1 MELLDQIGVMAF
13 FIGLFVVL
21 IILLGV
27 WFAPLGCWS
36 RLAKIERVLRFLR
49 SSSDQLNW
57 EIKRE
62 TRNTA
67 EMLKIQNEIL
77 AELKKL
83 NKEQSS

>member
-1 MELLDQIGVMAF
+1 MELLDQIGVMALI
-13 FIGLFVVL
+13 IGLFVVL

-36 RLAKIERVLRFLR
+36 RLAKIERVLR

-57 EIKRE
+57 EMKRE
-62 TRNTA
+62 TGNTT

>member
-1 MELLDQIGVMAF
+1 MELLEQIGVYSV
-13 FIGLFVVL
+13 FIAIFAVA
-21 IILLGV
+21 IILVGV

-36 RLAKIERVLRFLR
+36 RLAKIERVLR

-57 EIKRE
+57 EMKRE
-62 TRNTA
+62 TGNTT

>member
-1 MELLDQIGVMAF
+1 MELLDQIGVMALI
-13 FIGLFVVL
+13 IGLFVVL

-36 RLAKIERVLRFLR
+36 RLAKIERVLR

-57 EIKRE
+57 EMKRE
-62 TRNTA
+62 TGNTA